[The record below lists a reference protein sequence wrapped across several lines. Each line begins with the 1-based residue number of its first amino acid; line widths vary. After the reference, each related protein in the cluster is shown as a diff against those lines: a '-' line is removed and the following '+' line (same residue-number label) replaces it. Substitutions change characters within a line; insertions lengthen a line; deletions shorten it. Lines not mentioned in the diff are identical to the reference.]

1 MPIVMGRRNLL
12 TLAPVIAAG
21 LGAGPT
27 AARAQPSSSTGS
39 SAAANDGRQANKT
52 LVAFFSR
59 SGNTRVI
66 AGQIRRARN
75 AALFEIK
82 AATPYPED
90 YEETV
95 AQAARETKAGY
106 LPPLGHFVADLGQY
120 DQVYLGFPI
129 WGMTAPPVIRSFL
142 RAHDLSGKQVMP
154 FITHGGYGLGNSMD
168 VVGELASGA
177 RLAAPFSMEADQER
191 RTLERVTGWLS
202 A

>member
-1 MPIVMGRRNLL
+1 MRQGW
-12 TLAPVIAAG
+12 APG
-21 LGAGPT
+21 PPRPGPT
-27 AARAQPSSSTGS
+27 VVI
-39 SAAANDGRQANKT
+39 DGQFGRGERRQAGQQDAGR
-52 LVAFFSR
+52 LLFPEW
-59 SGNTRVI
+59 NTRVI

-168 VVGELASGA
+168 VVAS
-177 RLAAPFSMEADQER
+177 LPPAPASPPPSPWRPIRKDER
-191 RTLERVTGWLS
+191 WN